1 MGPIL
6 AWLLIATGMNFLAF
20 WLFIA
25 AIASDLLDG
34 FAARRLKITDNPMGE
49 WLDPFCDKVL
59 TDTVWV
65 ALWYVEFAPGWLV
78 WPIVIRDVIVV
89 GVWIYSRMS
98 GKSWQKPHP
107 VGQIGVA
114 FEGVA
119 VSVALFHGPW
129 LDVHWPSVAIVLG
142 VTSFALSMMAIY
154 PYLRWGPR
162 PTATDAG

>member
-6 AWLLIATGMNFLAF
+6 AWILISKGMNFLAF

-34 FAARRLKITDNPMGE
+34 FAARRLQVTDNPMGK

-59 TDTVWV
+59 TDTVWI
-65 ALWYVEFAPGWLV
+65 ALWWVDFCPGWLA

-89 GVWIYSRMS
+89 IAWIIARTRDFKWERPS
-98 GKSWQKPHP
+98 PI
-107 VGQIGVA
+107 GQIGVA

-119 VSVALFHGPW
+119 VSVCLFHGPW
-129 LDVHWPSVAIVLG
+129 LDVHWPSVGVVLG
-142 VTSFALSMMAIY
+142 VAAFALSMVAIVQY
-154 PYLRWGPR
+154 IRWGPEQA
-162 PTATDAG
+162 PG